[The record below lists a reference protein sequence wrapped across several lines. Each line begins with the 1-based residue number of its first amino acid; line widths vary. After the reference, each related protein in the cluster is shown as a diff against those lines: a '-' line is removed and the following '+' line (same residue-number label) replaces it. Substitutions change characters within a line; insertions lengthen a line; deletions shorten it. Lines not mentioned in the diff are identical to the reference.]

1 MDLIDLPVWLSKADD
16 NMQLDEVFGAAKFR
30 KFRLRSANPLLQL
43 KPTSTQPQSRRVVLV
58 VQRIGE
64 VLSVVW
70 CL

>member
-16 NMQLDEVFGAAKFR
+16 NMQLYEVFGAAKFR
-30 KFRLRSANPLLQL
+30 MRSANPLLQL
-43 KPTSTQPQSRRVVLV
+43 KATSTQPQSRRVVLV

>member
-16 NMQLDEVFGAAKFR
+16 NMQLYEEVFGAAKFR
-30 KFRLRSANPLLQL
+30 IRSANPLLQL
-43 KPTSTQPQSRRVVLV
+43 KLTSTQPQSRRVVLV
-58 VQRIGE
+58 VQRIEE